1 LDFGLARVVADARL
15 TRSGMLFGTPYYLAP
30 ERAAGQ
36 DNGPSADV
44 WAVAVVLYE
53 CLCGQL
59 PFRTTDLSA
68 VAVQLMVG
76 DLVPARVAQPA
87 LPEPIAAVLD
97 RALQRDPA
105 TRYADIEQLAYAL
118 VQAALF
124 SGIRLPSQP
133 ELVGLDAVVA
143 LLAQPHLVQGLGS
156 GPLAGPAEGTIG
168 ALGAS
173 PFPAARGSAPI
184 ASDPPRS
191 TAPLSPARRRRPLLV
206 AALMLVSTLV
216 LLLGATI
223 ASKRGQMR
231 NAERVP
237 PLPTPVASQ
246 PIPAAG
252 HEHPAMAVPPGAMPS
267 TVPEPALQQ
276 VAGEPARKTEKRKVP
291 ATRRAAD
298 TTTAKPPA
306 EAAPQ
311 VPAAKTGAELETSW
325 E

>member
-105 TRYADIEQLAYAL
+105 TRYADIGQLAYAL

-143 LLAQPHLVQGLGS
+143 LLAQPHLVHGLGS
-156 GPLAGPAEGTIG
+156 GPVAGPADAAFG

-173 PFPAARGSAPI
+173 PFPAARGSAAI

-191 TAPLSPARRRRPLLV
+191 TAPFSPARRRRPLLV
-206 AALMLVSTLV
+206 AALMLATLV

-223 ASKRGQMR
+223 ASKRSQMR

-246 PIPAAG
+246 PRPAAD
-252 HEHPAMAVPPGAMPS
+252 HEHPAMAVPPSAVPS
-267 TVPEPALQQ
+267 AVPETALQP
-276 VAGEPARKTEKRKVP
+276 VAEEPTRKPEKRK
-291 ATRRAAD
+291 ASAIRRAAD

-311 VPAAKTGAELETSW
+311 APAAKTGAELETSW